1 MIVRRSAAALL
12 STALL
17 PCALAAQP
25 DPVVVLERAERVYA
39 GVATLRAEFSQVLD
53 NPMLGEPEPSSGV
66 MFLKPPN
73 KFAMRFKDP
82 EGDRIVADGTWL
94 WTYAPS
100 SVPNQVIKS
109 EIPAHGATTPN
120 LMAEF
125 VERPLARYNAAY
137 VGVDTVVGET
147 VDVIRLTPKVEGLP
161 FRQAVISVA
170 RSDGLLRRIAIRE
183 ESGQM
188 RTIVLEKIQ
197 VNVLV
202 PESEVSFDVPS
213 GVRVVRQ

>member
-1 MIVRRSAAALL
+1 MRPFFAALL
-12 STALL
+12 APTLL
-17 PCALAAQP
+17 PCALSAQP
-25 DPVVVLERAERVYA
+25 DPVTVLERAERVYA
-39 GVATLRAEFSQVLD
+39 GITTIRAEFSQVLE
-53 NPMLGEPEPSSGV
+53 NPMLGAPEPSNGV

-73 KFAMRFKDP
+73 KFSMRFKDP

-100 SVPNQVIKS
+100 SVPNQVIRS

-125 VERPLARYNAAY
+125 VERPLERYTAAY
-137 VGVDTVVGET
+137 VGADTVVGET

-161 FRQAVISVA
+161 FREAVIAVA

-183 ESGQM
+183 ESGQR
-188 RTIVLEKIQ
+188 RTIVFERIQ

-202 PESEVSFDVPS
+202 PESELAFEVPN

>member
-1 MIVRRSAAALL
+1 MTVRPVFAALL
-12 STALL
+12 APALL
-17 PCALAAQP
+17 PCTLSAQDPEPILA
-25 DPVVVLERAERVYA
+25 RAERVYA
-39 GVATLRAEFSQVLD
+39 GVTTLRAEFSQVLE
-53 NPMLGEPEPSSGV
+53 NPMLGGPEPTNGV
-66 MFLKPPN
+66 MFLKPPS
-73 KFAMRFKDP
+73 KFSMRFKDP

-100 SVPNQVIKS
+100 SVPNQVIRS

-125 VERPLARYNAAY
+125 VERPLERYDAVY
-137 VGVDTVVGET
+137 VGADTVVAET

-161 FRQAVISVA
+161 FREAVIAIS

-183 ESGQM
+183 ESGQR
-188 RTIVLEKIQ
+188 RTIVLERIQ

-202 PESEVSFDVPS
+202 PESELTFDVPN